1 MNTPPPRRP
10 TLLLHIEEPTAAGT
24 ALWALGFRPFY
35 LLAAVQAALVLPLW
49 VLVFGGQTG
58 LASPLPGSLW
68 HAGEMVSGF
77 AMAVIVGFLF
87 TAGRNWSGQ
96 PTPSGGALA
105 TLAGLWLLG
114 RGLAFSP
121 WPLAGAAADLTF
133 ALAAAAGLGRALHR
147 GGNRRNFFFVGLLVL
162 LGSAGAS
169 MRVLAL
175 HDAALA
181 RQALQFALDVVLFII
196 AVMAGRVVPMFTRN
210 GVPGTQPRQLPQLER
225 VALGLLLVLAI
236 VNPLP
241 WPPELVGAI
250 ALAAAIAHAAR
261 LVLWQPARTLR
272 VPLVAVLHIACAWIP
287 LHLLLRALAAFGWV
301 APSVATHALTAGAI
315 GLLTLAMMTRTARG
329 HTGRPLKADRIDVAI
344 YLLALLAALLR
355 VIPPLLAPESLLAAV
370 QASALPWSL
379 AFALYA
385 VHYGPWLMRPRADGK
400 PG

>member
-1 MNTPPPRRP
+1 M
-10 TLLLHIEEPTAAGT
+10 
-24 ALWALGFRPFY
+24 
-35 LLAAVQAALVLPLW
+35 LPLW

-77 AMAVIVGFLF
+77 AMAVIVGFLL

-181 RQALQFALDVVLFII
+181 RQALQLALDVVLFII

-210 GVPGTQPRQLPQLER
+210 GVPGTQPRQLPQRER

>member
-1 MNTPPPRRP
+1 MNP
-10 TLLLHIEEPTAAGT
+10 T

-68 HAGEMVSGF
+68 HAGEMISGF
-77 AMAVIVGFLF
+77 AMAVIVGFLL

-147 GGNRRNFFFVGLLVL
+147 GGNRRNLFFVGLLVL

-181 RQALQFALDVVLFII
+181 RQALQLALDVVLFIM
-196 AVMAGRVVPMFTRN
+196 AVMAGRVVPMFRYPTY
-210 GVPGTQPRQLPQLER
+210 
-225 VALGLLLVLAI
+225 
-236 VNPLP
+236 
-241 WPPELVGAI
+241 
-250 ALAAAIAHAAR
+250 
-261 LVLWQPARTLR
+261 
-272 VPLVAVLHIACAWIP
+272 
-287 LHLLLRALAAFGWV
+287 
-301 APSVATHALTAGAI
+301 
-315 GLLTLAMMTRTARG
+315 
-329 HTGRPLKADRIDVAI
+329 RPTV
-344 YLLALLAALLR
+344 
-355 VIPPLLAPESLLAAV
+355 S
-370 QASALPWSL
+370 SL
-379 AFALYA
+379 AGTSR
-385 VHYGPWLMRPRADGK
+385 VG
-400 PG
+400 

>member
-1 MNTPPPRRP
+1 MSAVF
-10 TLLLHIEEPTAAGT
+10 LKIEEPGAQAATGW

-35 LLAAVQAALVLPLW
+35 LLAALQAALIVPLW
-49 VLVFGGQTG
+49 ALEFSGLLPAPALGSSVRHAHEMVFGY
-58 LASPLPGSLW
+58 SL
-68 HAGEMVSGF
+68 
-77 AMAVIVGFLF
+77 AVIVGFLF

-181 RQALQFALDVVLFII
+181 RQALQLALDVVLFII

-210 GVPGTQPRQLPQLER
+210 GVHGTQPRQLPQLER

-329 HTGRPLKADRIDVAI
+329 HTGRPLKADRIDLAI